1 MNCQQTPGG
10 LLVTGI
16 TDFSLPETL
25 DCGQCFRWQRLE
37 SGAYRGSAYG
47 KSLTVSMDEKGLLLQ
62 GAAEEDFQALWRSY
76 FDLDLDYNKIR
87 GALANKD
94 PILKEAAAFAPG
106 IRILNQEPFETLCSF
121 IISQNNNI
129 PRIKGII
136 ERLCL
141 LFERETGSADRF
153 PTAEMLACRR
163 EEDLAPLR
171 AGWRAAYL
179 LDAAQ
184 KVAGGEID
192 LERIKALPMPE
203 ARAELMR
210 IKGVGPK
217 VAECVLLYGL
227 HRLEAFPMDVWM
239 KRAMATLFPEK
250 SVLDFGPYAGIAQQ
264 YILHYSRLIRSFSDK
279 KSRQQHGQQHSKYT
293 GNPNGDAAHSALR
306 FANFHRLAGSYR
318 MAGGSDRHSSG
329 YRIFYPARCSDSSK
343 GASMEPKIPVM
354 ITAATVTGD
363 DSSML
368 PGNLHR
374 DRRRDRLGQHRGSSA
389 FRPV

>member
-94 PILKEAAAFAPG
+94 PFLKEAAAFAPG
-106 IRILNQEPFETLCSF
+106 IRILNQEL
-121 IISQNNNI
+121 
-129 PRIKGII
+129 RDAV
-136 ERLCL
+136 L
-141 LFERETGSADRF
+141 LYHFPKQQYSPDQRDHREAVPAFERETGSADRF

-184 KVAGGEID
+184 KVAVGEVD

-264 YILHYSRLIRSFSDK
+264 YIFHYSRL
-279 KSRQQHGQQHSKYT
+279 H
-293 GNPNGDAAHSALR
+293 PEL
-306 FANFHRLAGSYR
+306 
-318 MAGGSDRHSSG
+318 
-329 YRIFYPARCSDSSK
+329 
-343 GASMEPKIPVM
+343 
-354 ITAATVTGD
+354 
-363 DSSML
+363 
-368 PGNLHR
+368 
-374 DRRRDRLGQHRGSSA
+374 
-389 FRPV
+389 FR

>member
-129 PRIKGII
+129 PRIKGIVA
-136 ERLCL
+136 RLCEN
-141 LFERETGSADRF
+141 FGESVEGGFDF
-153 PTAEMLACRR
+153 PGPEKLASLSP
-163 EEDLAPLR
+163 EELSPLR
-171 AGWRAAYL
+171 CGFRARYL
-179 LDAAQ
+179 IDAAQ
-184 KVAGGEID
+184 RVALKKEGLVLGKLREIPVEEARTALMKIVGVGRKVAD
-192 LERIKALPMPE
+192 
-203 ARAELMR
+203 
-210 IKGVGPK
+210 
-217 VAECVLLYGL
+217 CTLLYGL
-227 HRLEAFPMDVWM
+227 HRLEVFPIDVWM
-239 KRAMATLFPEK
+239 KRAMERLFPGK
-250 SVLDFGPYAGIAQQ
+250 SPEMFGPWAGVAQQ
-264 YILHYSRLIRSFSDK
+264 YIFHYSRN
-279 KSRQQHGQQHSKYT
+279 H
-293 GNPNGDAAHSALR
+293 PW
-306 FANFHRLAGSYR
+306 
-318 MAGGSDRHSSG
+318 
-329 YRIFYPARCSDSSK
+329 
-343 GASMEPKIPVM
+343 E
-354 ITAATVTGD
+354 
-363 DSSML
+363 
-368 PGNLHR
+368 
-374 DRRRDRLGQHRGSSA
+374 
-389 FRPV
+389 FR

>member
-1 MNCQQTPGG
+1 MGCSEYFPAKAARRSAGAAGRDAPFSVRQHKLSVKRREKDGCFLNCQQTPGG

-16 TDFSLPETL
+16 TDFSLSETL

-62 GAAEEDFQALWRSY
+62 GAAEDDFQALWRSY

-87 GALANKD
+87 VALANKD

-136 ERLCL
+136 ARLCL

-184 KVAGGEID
+184 KVAVGEVD
-192 LERIKALPMPE
+192 LERIKALPMSE
-203 ARAELMR
+203 ARAVLMR

-264 YILHYSRLIRSFSDK
+264 YIFHYSRL
-279 KSRQQHGQQHSKYT
+279 H
-293 GNPNGDAAHSALR
+293 PEL
-306 FANFHRLAGSYR
+306 
-318 MAGGSDRHSSG
+318 
-329 YRIFYPARCSDSSK
+329 
-343 GASMEPKIPVM
+343 
-354 ITAATVTGD
+354 
-363 DSSML
+363 
-368 PGNLHR
+368 
-374 DRRRDRLGQHRGSSA
+374 
-389 FRPV
+389 FR

>member
-1 MNCQQTPGG
+1 MNCQQTPGV

-264 YILHYSRLIRSFSDK
+264 YIFHYSRL
-279 KSRQQHGQQHSKYT
+279 H
-293 GNPNGDAAHSALR
+293 PEL
-306 FANFHRLAGSYR
+306 
-318 MAGGSDRHSSG
+318 
-329 YRIFYPARCSDSSK
+329 
-343 GASMEPKIPVM
+343 
-354 ITAATVTGD
+354 
-363 DSSML
+363 
-368 PGNLHR
+368 
-374 DRRRDRLGQHRGSSA
+374 
-389 FRPV
+389 FR

>member
-1 MNCQQTPGG
+1 M
-10 LLVTGI
+10 
-16 TDFSLPETL
+16 
-25 DCGQCFRWQRLE
+25 
-37 SGAYRGSAYG
+37 
-47 KSLTVSMDEKGLLLQ
+47 
-62 GAAEEDFQALWRSY
+62 
-76 FDLDLDYNKIR
+76 
-87 GALANKD
+87 ANKD

-136 ERLCL
+136 ARLCL

-153 PTAEMLACRR
+153 PTAKMLACRR

-184 KVAGGEID
+184 KVAGGEVD
-192 LERIKALPMPE
+192 LERIKALPMSE

-217 VAECVLLYGL
+217 VAECVLLYG
-227 HRLEAFPMDVWM
+227 HSPARGVPDGRLDEAGHGHPVPGKERPGFRPLRWDCTAIYFSLQSAPS
-239 KRAMATLFPEK
+239 K
-250 SVLDFGPYAGIAQQ
+250 
-264 YILHYSRLIRSFSDK
+264 SFSDK

-293 GNPNGDAAHSALR
+293 GNSNGDAAHSALR
-306 FANFHRLAGSYR
+306 FADFHRLAGSYR

-329 YRIFYPARCSDSSK
+329 YRIFYPECFD
-343 GASMEPKIPVM
+343 
-354 ITAATVTGD
+354 
-363 DSSML
+363 
-368 PGNLHR
+368 
-374 DRRRDRLGQHRGSSA
+374 Q
-389 FRPV
+389 

>member
-1 MNCQQTPGG
+1 M
-10 LLVTGI
+10 LL
-16 TDFSLPETL
+16 
-25 DCGQCFRWQRLE
+25 
-37 SGAYRGSAYG
+37 
-47 KSLTVSMDEKGLLLQ
+47 
-62 GAAEEDFQALWRSY
+62 
-76 FDLDLDYNKIR
+76 
-87 GALANKD
+87 
-94 PILKEAAAFAPG
+94 
-106 IRILNQEPFETLCSF
+106 
-121 IISQNNNI
+121 SQNNNI

-184 KVAGGEID
+184 KVAVGEVD

-264 YILHYSRLIRSFSDK
+264 YIFHYSRL
-279 KSRQQHGQQHSKYT
+279 H
-293 GNPNGDAAHSALR
+293 PEL
-306 FANFHRLAGSYR
+306 
-318 MAGGSDRHSSG
+318 
-329 YRIFYPARCSDSSK
+329 
-343 GASMEPKIPVM
+343 
-354 ITAATVTGD
+354 
-363 DSSML
+363 
-368 PGNLHR
+368 
-374 DRRRDRLGQHRGSSA
+374 
-389 FRPV
+389 FR

>member
-136 ERLCL
+136 ERFCQA
-141 LFERETGSADRF
+141 FGSPIPGSSFFSF
-153 PTAEMLACRR
+153 PTPEALASRCL
-163 EEDLAPLR
+163 EDLAPLR
-171 AGWRAAYL
+171 AGFRAKYL
-179 LDAAQ
+179 LDAAK
-184 KVAGGEID
+184 KVAGGEIS
-192 LERIKALPMPE
+192 LEEISRESAGFGRI
-203 ARAELMR
+203 ELQK
-210 IKGVGPK
+210 ILGVGPK
-217 VAECVLLYGL
+217 VAECTLLYGY
-227 HRLEAFPMDVWM
+227 HKTDCFPMDVWM
-239 KRAMATLFPEK
+239 KRAMAILLPDYSAE
-250 SVLDFGPYAGIAQQ
+250 DFGEDAGLAQQ
-264 YILHYSRLIRSFSDK
+264 YLFHYSRMHPELFQACSE
-279 KSRQQHGQQHSKYT
+279 
-293 GNPNGDAAHSALR
+293 
-306 FANFHRLAGSYR
+306 AG
-318 MAGGSDRHSSG
+318 
-329 YRIFYPARCSDSSK
+329 
-343 GASMEPKIPVM
+343 
-354 ITAATVTGD
+354 
-363 DSSML
+363 
-368 PGNLHR
+368 
-374 DRRRDRLGQHRGSSA
+374 
-389 FRPV
+389 